1 MMKVINVLIFSIL
14 TSVSFSQEYS
24 QMPVVVQQK
33 MDNNKAEAVDLY
45 NGVIATFDVDLSNLQ
60 ENEVQAFKN
69 QITSDSRVKN
79 FTLSANGTKLILVAK
94 GQYTIK
100 DIKAYVVTT
109 SAAIQNYSSVYSVED

>member
-1 MMKVINVLIFSIL
+1 MKIANVLMFSVL
-14 TSVSFSQEYS
+14 TSFSFAQEYS
-24 QMPVVVQQK
+24 QMPGVVQQK
-33 MDNNKAEAVDLY
+33 MDANKASGMDLY

-60 ENEVQAFKN
+60 ESEIQAFKN
-69 QITSDSRVKN
+69 QITADPRVKN
-79 FTLSANGTKLILVAK
+79 FTLTADGTKLILVSE